1 MATPLSAALPGS
13 PSATVRQAVPA
24 ITTHESYSA
33 GVSWAAVIAG
43 AFIAASLALV
53 LLALGAGVGFASV
66 SPWWHTGASAQTL
79 GVAAIVWLCAMQ
91 AIASGMGGYLAGR
104 LRTKW
109 VTVHTD
115 EVFFRDT
122 AHGFLTWAVAVV
134 IAASVLT
141 TAASS
146 LVKGAGTAVLA
157 AGNGLAEA
165 HYRDRPRANPE
176 AYLGAYFVD
185 MLFRADHRAVDAND
199 AAVTAEAGRIVAVSL
214 ANGVISSADKT
225 YLTQVVAARTG
236 LTSADAERRVTDT
249 ITQAQA
255 TAMQAAMTAREAAD
269 VARKAAAQVSL
280 WTFVSLLIGAF
291 CASYAAT
298 LGGRRRDHVTG

>member
-1 MATPLSAALPGS
+1 MATPLSAAMPGS
-13 PSATVRQAVPA
+13 PSATVRQPVPA
-24 ITTHESYSA
+24 VTTHESYSA

-66 SPWWHTGASAQTL
+66 SPWLHTGASAQTL

-109 VTVHTD
+109 VAVHTD

-134 IAASVLT
+134 IAASLLT

-146 LVKGAGTAVLA
+146 LVTGAGTAVLA
-157 AGNGLAEA
+157 AGSGLAGA
-165 HYRDRPRANPE
+165 HYRDRSRANPD

-185 MLFRADHRAVDAND
+185 MLFRADHRIADAND
-199 AAVTAEAGRIVAVSL
+199 AAVTAEAGRIL

-236 LTSADAERRVTDT
+236 LTPTDADRRVTDT

-269 VARKAAAQVSL
+269 VARKAAAEVSL

-298 LGGRRRDHVTG
+298 LGGRRRDHVTS

>member
-1 MATPLSAALPGS
+1 MATPLSAAMPGS
-13 PSATVRQAVPA
+13 PSATVRQPVPA
-24 ITTHESYSA
+24 VTTHESYSA

-66 SPWWHTGASAQTL
+66 SPWLHTGASAQTL

-109 VTVHTD
+109 VAVHTD

-134 IAASVLT
+134 IAASLLT

-146 LVKGAGTAVLA
+146 LVTGAGTAVLA
-157 AGNGLAEA
+157 AGSGLAGA
-165 HYRDRPRANPE
+165 HYRDRSRANPD

-185 MLFRADHRAVDAND
+185 MLFRADHRIADAND
-199 AAVTAEAGRIVAVSL
+199 AAVTAEAGRIL

-236 LTSADAERRVTDT
+236 LTPADADRRVMDT

-269 VARKAAAQVSL
+269 VARSRGGGV
-280 WTFVSLLIGAF
+280 FVDFRVVIDRCVLREL
-291 CASYAAT
+291 CRDP
-298 LGGRRRDHVTG
+298 GRPPSRSRD